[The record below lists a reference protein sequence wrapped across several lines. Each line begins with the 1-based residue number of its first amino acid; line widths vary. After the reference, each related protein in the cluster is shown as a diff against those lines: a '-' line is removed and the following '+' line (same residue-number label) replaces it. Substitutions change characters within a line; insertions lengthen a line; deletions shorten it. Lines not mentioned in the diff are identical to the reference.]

1 MQIVLFDVK
10 TKYVSF
16 SERGIYIFLSF
27 CSCRMALTQMTL
39 NDNESVLLFEN
50 FLIPRVYS
58 TY

>member
-1 MQIVLFDVK
+1 
-10 TKYVSF
+10 
-16 SERGIYIFLSF
+16 
-27 CSCRMALTQMTL
+27 MALTQMTL